1 MSSLIAMLSFTSLIA
16 CGNDEPAAAVAA
28 PAPGSPP
35 RSTPAAQTG
44 EVDVA
49 ALKAAMDAGP
59 VRLIDVRTPD
69 EFAGARVP
77 GAVNIP
83 LDELE
88 SRLSDVSQDKGD
100 VVYLICAVGGR
111 SARAT
116 EALAAAGF
124 LHPINVTGGTNG
136 WKSAGLPTDSG
147 PTGDTTI
154 E

>member
-1 MSSLIAMLSFTSLIA
+1 MSSFIAVLSLIVLGA
-16 CGNDEPAAAVAA
+16 CGADEPAVAA
-28 PAPGSPP
+28 PP
-35 RSTPAAQTG
+35 PAAQAAPRAQPG

-59 VRLIDVRTPD
+59 VRLIDVRTPA
-69 EFAGARVP
+69 EFADARVP

-88 SRLSDVSQDKGD
+88 SRLSDVSQDKAD
-100 VVYLICAVGGR
+100 EVYLICAVGGR

-116 EALAAAGF
+116 KALAAAGF
-124 LHPINVTGGTNG
+124 LHPINVAGGTNG
-136 WKSAGLPTDSG
+136 WKAAGMPTDSG
-147 PTGDTTI
+147 PTGDAKL